1 MRHLNANEIRE
12 IWRRF
17 FEERVHRI
25 EESAGLVPVNDPT
38 LLFINAGIAPLKG
51 YFDGTRVPKNPRLAN
66 IQKCIRT
73 SDIEEVGKT
82 ARHHTFFEML
92 GNFSI
97 GDYFRDEAIEW
108 AYEILTDKKYYG
120 MDSERLYVTIYLTD
134 EETKEK
140 WKEIGIAA
148 ERIIATEANFWEIGE
163 GPSGPCTEIF
173 YDRGD
178 DFGEHDL
185 DLLRKD
191 IDNDRFVEI
200 WNIVFSQFN
209 AKEGIPREEYPELP
223 NKNIDTGMGL
233 ERMAAILQG
242 AKTNFETDLF
252 LPLIES
258 IAEKSG
264 VPYKGQKSHK
274 IIADHIRS
282 VVFAVGDGAT
292 FGNEGRGYVLR
303 RLLRRAIKHGRQLG
317 IEGPFLVAL
326 AQKVVAM
333 MKEAYPNLEKSSEFI
348 EKMVLKEEEQ
358 FLETLKDGENILK
371 EIMQKGDGIISG
383 ADAFKLYDT
392 YGFPLELTEEYAE
405 AEGLTVDGEGFK
417 EHMAMQKERAR
428 KAREKTTSMAMQNAE
443 FLAFKAESE
452 FIGYRTLSA
461 ESEIV
466 KAFNE
471 GVVTAKTPFYAESGG
486 QLADQGTITR
496 NGMTFAVEDVQ
507 RLPNGQHYHII
518 GEHDLKEGD
527 TVHLQ
532 VDEHARRRTMA
543 HHSATHLLYSGLRRL
558 LGEHIGQHGSLV
570 GPDYLR
576 FDFNHHEFPADETLL
591 ALERHVNEKIAEDIE
606 VAFEEGTIDEA
617 QERGAIAEFGEKY
630 EDTVR
635 MVNMGETLDLCGGTH
650 VERTAEI
657 GSVAI
662 VSIESKGSGIYRI
675 IALAGERVDA
685 AEEFLGGFL
694 ENLRHLENKA
704 ASILEEARS
713 EGIEL
718 TFDKG
723 GEFQFEGSYNDVI
736 RLRKRLSKM
745 QRNVRALEKE
755 FEEKRK
761 QRRLADLDEYLE
773 QKDEQ
778 GNLVLKTEG
787 MDTETLKSLAD
798 RLMEN
803 LQEGVV
809 FLANRRDD
817 KLVFICKSLGSVHAG
832 NLVREAAKIA
842 GGGGGGR
849 PDFAQAGAKD
859 VEKLDET
866 LRFVK
871 EKLREDPGA

>member
-1 MRHLNANEIRE
+1 MRQLDANEIRK

-17 FEERVHRI
+17 FAERGHRI

-51 YFDGTRVPKNPRLAN
+51 YFDGSRIPKNPRLAN

-73 SDIEEVGKT
+73 NDIEEVGKT

-108 AYEILTDKKYYG
+108 AYEILTDEQYYG
-120 MDSERLYVTIYLTD
+120 MDPDRLYVTIYPTD
-134 EETKEK
+134 EDSRQK
-140 WKEIGIAA
+140 WIEVGIPA
-148 ERIIATEANFWEIGE
+148 ERIIATEENYWEIGE

-178 DFGEHDL
+178 AFGEHDL
-185 DLLRKD
+185 DLLKKD

-209 AKEGIPREEYPELP
+209 AKEGLSREEYPELP

-233 ERMAAILQG
+233 ERMAAILQDK
-242 AKTNFETDLF
+242 KTNFETDLF
-252 LPLIES
+252 MPLIDM
-258 IAEKSG
+258 IADKSG
-264 VPYKGQKSHK
+264 VSYDGQKSHK

-303 RLLRRAIKHGRQLG
+303 RLLRRAVKHGRQLG
-317 IEGPFLVAL
+317 IEGPFLVDL
-326 AQKVVAM
+326 AQKTVAM

-348 EKMVLKEEEQ
+348 EKMVIKEEEK
-358 FLETLKDGENILK
+358 FLETLKEGDNILK
-371 EIMQKGDGIISG
+371 ELIEKGDGVIAG

-405 AEGLTVDGEGFK
+405 AEGVTVDREGFK
-417 EHMAMQKERAR
+417 DHMAMQKERAR
-428 KAREKTTSMAMQNAE
+428 KAREKTTSMSMQNAD
-443 FLAFKAESE
+443 FLAFKGESE
-452 FIGYRTLSA
+452 FIGYRTLST
-461 ESEIV
+461 ESTII
-466 KAFNE
+466 KTFDE
-471 GVVTAKTPFYAESGG
+471 GVVTAQTPFYAESGG

-496 NGMTFAVEDVQ
+496 NGMTFSVEDVQ
-507 RLPNGQHYHII
+507 RLPNGQHFHII
-518 GEHDLKEGD
+518 GEHDLHEGE

-532 VDEHARRRTMA
+532 VDERARRRTMA
-543 HHSATHLLYSGLRRL
+543 HHSATHLLYSGLRKL

-576 FDFNHHEFPADETLL
+576 FDFNHHEFPSDETVL
-591 ALERHVNEKIAEDIE
+591 ALEKHVNEKIAEDIE
-606 VAFEEGTIDEA
+606 VGFEEGTIEEA
-617 QERGAIAEFGEKY
+617 RDRGAIAEFGEKY

-635 MVNMGETLDLCGGTH
+635 MVDMGETLDLCGGTH
-650 VERTAEI
+650 VEKTSEI
-657 GSVAI
+657 GRVAI

-685 AEEFLGGFL
+685 VDEFLAGFL
-694 ENLRHLENKA
+694 ENLHHLENKVSA
-704 ASILEEARS
+704 ILEEA
-713 EGIEL
+713 EAEDIEL
-718 TFDKG
+718 SFDDPG
-723 GEFQFEGSYNDVI
+723 AFRFEGSYNDVI
-736 RLRKRLSKM
+736 RLRKRLAKM

-755 FEEKRK
+755 FETKRK
-761 QRRLADLDEYLE
+761 KRRLADIDEYLD
-773 QKDEQ
+773 QKDEA

-787 MDTETLKSLAD
+787 LDTETLKSLAD
-798 RLMEN
+798 RLTEKIG
-803 LQEGVV
+803 EGVV
-809 FLANRRDD
+809 FLANHTGD
-817 KLVFICKSLGSVHAG
+817 KLVFICKSPGAVHAG

-842 GGGGGGR
+842 GGGGGGN

-859 VEKLDET
+859 VDKLDDT